1 MKNIYK
7 LISMFDIPVSYKS
20 FILFKETADGKRGKF
35 QNSFTKYY

>member
-1 MKNIYK
+1 
-7 LISMFDIPVSYKS
+7 MFDIPVSYKS